1 MNEGSGPAAWRGGRA
16 TGLPPYRLARP
27 PPSPHGSRGARDQGW
42 PQSRRAG
49 AQRTTLFRC
58 SPLATSHSAA
68 LPQVLQDFFF
78 FQGASSLSLR
88 WLLLFIMSS
97 VPTSEPLAIFLD
109 VGGVPEIEL

>member
-1 MNEGSGPAAWRGGRA
+1 MRRAGRPLGAAGARLGYRPTAWRGRPPPPMGAVGRA
-16 TGLPPYRLARP
+16 TRAG
-27 PPSPHGSRGARDQGW
+27 
-42 PQSRRAG
+42 RRA
-49 AQRTTLFRC
+49 AARARKEQRC

-78 FQGASSLSLR
+78 FQGASSFSLR